1 MSDILFKLDEIE
13 YKIRNQ
19 YILKSFKTTIK
30 KGQHLLILGPSGSG
44 KTTLIN
50 IIAGLLRPSSG
61 EIYFEKNS
69 YSSMTDSE
77 IDNLR
82 VENFGFIFQKLYL
95 IGHLNVEQNITI
107 ANTKFGIDKTQKL
120 IKNLGLY
127 EKKTEKIRNL
137 SHGEAQRV
145 AIARGVINDPKVIF
159 ADEPTS
165 AVDDRNT
172 KKIMDSIFLQVEET
186 NSTLIVCTH
195 DERVKNRFVNVLEM
209 K

>member
-1 MSDILFKLDEIE
+1 
-13 YKIRNQ
+13 
-19 YILKSFKTTIK
+19 
-30 KGQHLLILGPSGSG
+30 
-44 KTTLIN
+44 
-50 IIAGLLRPSSG
+50 
-61 EIYFEKNS
+61 
-69 YSSMTDSE
+69 MTDSE

-95 IGHLNVEQNITI
+95 IGHLNVEQNIAI
-107 ANTKFGIDKTQKL
+107 ANTKFGIDKTQIL
-120 IKNLGLY
+120 IKNLGLD

-165 AVDDRNT
+165 ALDDRNT

-195 DERVKNRFVNVLEM
+195 DDRVKNRFGNVLEM

>member
-1 MSDILFKLDEIE
+1 M
-13 YKIRNQ
+13 
-19 YILKSFKTTIK
+19 
-30 KGQHLLILGPSGSG
+30 GPSGSG

-107 ANTKFGIDKTQKL
+107 ANTKFGIDKTQIL
-120 IKNLGLY
+120 IKNLGLD
-127 EKKTEKIRNL
+127 EKKNR
-137 SHGEAQRV
+137 
-145 AIARGVINDPKVIF
+145 
-159 ADEPTS
+159 
-165 AVDDRNT
+165 
-172 KKIMDSIFLQVEET
+172 
-186 NSTLIVCTH
+186 
-195 DERVKNRFVNVLEM
+195 KN
-209 K
+209 